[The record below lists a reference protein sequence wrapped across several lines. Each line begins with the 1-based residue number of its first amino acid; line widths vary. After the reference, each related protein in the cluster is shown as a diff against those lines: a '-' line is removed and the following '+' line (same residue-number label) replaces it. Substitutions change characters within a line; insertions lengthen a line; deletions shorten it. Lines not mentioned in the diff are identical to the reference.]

1 MDLELAVQ
9 PADADSRSRPGHIG
23 DGAFSEPPCSAARPA
38 TVEQPPPPT
47 AKSTRVIPSQMAP
60 RFKNNERRVRAGAYR
75 GGECSLDGAQPL
87 LGGAPEA
94 V

>member
-9 PADADSRSRPGHIG
+9 PSDADSRSRPGHIG
-23 DGAFSEPPCSAARPA
+23 DGAFSEPPCSAARPT

-75 GGECSLDGAQPL
+75 GGGMQPGWGPAVT
-87 LGGAPEA
+87 GGSS
-94 V
+94 